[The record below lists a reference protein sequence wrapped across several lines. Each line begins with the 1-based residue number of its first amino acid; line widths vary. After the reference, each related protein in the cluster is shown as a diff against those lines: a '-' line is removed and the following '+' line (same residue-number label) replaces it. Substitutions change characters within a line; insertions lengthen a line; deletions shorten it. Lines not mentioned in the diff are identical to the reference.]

1 MSTTIYLQSSPHIRG
16 KEDVRTVM
24 YQVVLALVPGIIA
37 AVIFFGARAALVL
50 GVAAASVLV
59 FEALFLRM
67 AGKPVKDFALDGSG
81 LITAL
86 LLAMNL
92 PAGIPIYMIVVGAFV
107 AVLLGKHTFGG
118 LGNNPFNPALVGR
131 VFLLISFP
139 TAMTT
144 WPVTTLA
151 DVDVA
156 TAATPLGLFKTD
168 GAGAL
173 SAWLADNGYV
183 NLLTGNR
190 GGCLGES
197 SAIAMLLGGLFLLWR
212 RIITW
217 EIPVTFIASVALITG
232 IAWAVSPDDYANP
245 AFHVLSGGL
254 MLGAW
259 FMATDMVTSPVTRK
273 GQIIFGLGCGVLTAV
288 IRLWGGY
295 PEGVSFAILIMNGF
309 VPLIDRYMVPKDFG
323 AEGVTA

>member
-1 MSTTIYLQSSPHIRG
+1 MSTPIYLQSSPHIRG
-16 KEDVRTVM
+16 KEDVRSVM
-24 YQVVLALVPGIIA
+24 YQVVLALVPGMVA
-37 AVIFFGARAALVL
+37 AVVFFGVRAALVL
-50 GVAAASVLV
+50 GVAAASVLA
-59 FEALFLRM
+59 FEAIFLRI
-67 AGKPVKDFALDGSG
+67 AGKPIKDFALDGSG

-92 PAGIPIYMIVVGAFV
+92 PSGIPVYMIVVGAFI
-107 AVLLGKHTFGG
+107 AALLGKHAFGG

-144 WPVTTLA
+144 WPVTTMTEL
-151 DVDVA
+151 DVT
-156 TAATPLGLFKTD
+156 TAATPLGIFKTN

-173 SAWLADNGYV
+173 SAWIADAGYLK
-183 NLLTGNR
+183 LLTGNR
-190 GGCLGES
+190 GGSLGES
-197 SAIAMLLGGLFLLWR
+197 SAISMLIGGLFLLWR
-212 RIITW
+212 KIISW
-217 EIPVTFIASVALITG
+217 EIPLTFIGTVALISG
-232 IAWAVSPDDYANP
+232 LAWAGNPDAYANP

-259 FMATDMVTSPVTRK
+259 FMATDMVTSPVTRR
-273 GQIIFGLGCGVLTAV
+273 GQLLFGVGCGVLTAV

-309 VPLIDRYMVPKDFG
+309 VPLIDRYMVPKTFG
-323 AEGVTA
+323 EVPA